1 MSNCNDWIPQR
12 WSGHTGWQTWAQPLG
27 WPLSQSADV
36 SQRVYGGVIF
46 VILAKGKPVPLAWE
60 IIYMNGEVMRVTST
74 ILPKMGLKCVTE
86 A

>member
-1 MSNCNDWIPQR
+1 M
-12 WSGHTGWQTWAQPLG
+12 TGSPRDGVAIQAGRLGLSHWAGP
-27 WPLSQSADV
+27 SVTRSADV
-36 SQRVYGGVIF
+36 SQRVYRGVIF

>member
-1 MSNCNDWIPQR
+1 MEWPYRLADLGSAIGLAPQ
-12 WSGHTGWQTWAQPLG
+12 SLG
-27 WPLSQSADV
+27 LLMC
-36 SQRVYGGVIF
+36 QRVYRGVIF